1 MPSREEKSRIDAQW
15 QALQPGWG
23 KGDYKGERQ
32 MLYDNLKEG
41 EAIKHLWSGG
51 WKVFVRQEAAES
63 HDRGIVVATNR
74 RVLFLNKG
82 RISKNVKRIP
92 YWDITTVKEA
102 GHEAVS
108 IASSVLNYE
117 TRLSVGEA
125 ASFVN
130 FVQSR
135 LLDRAATIEEEFSD
149 ILDTGESI
157 EYWTRCYAGEEI
169 VFKNAEA
176 DGQGRTKEEWW
187 EAGESSIHEVARGVT
202 GIAVVTDR
210 RLLHAS
216 EDGDLH
222 LNIPY
227 ANFLAVKCLGKRMKF
242 AALGNDKV
250 YVIPS
255 SEETE
260 AQKLAATIQDRLT
273 VPGRLDHKRPRILAE
288 WQMQQP
294 IWSHQRKH
302 DKERNQL
309 PEIMDDGERLEGLL
323 SGVYRSNDAD
333 DYPHQGVI
341 AATDRR
347 LIFVSESIISG
358 RNEGQLPYEFIG
370 EVAYKKGRVHEELR
384 VISTHGNPNYRISSM
399 DDQRPHNTRQSGYA
413 GEFAAL
419 VRGYLPHSIAPAS
432 NRPVISDDSKHARIN
447 IQWQERSPGWKLDT
461 RKNER
466 EKLYEVLYGHEDIER
481 LIQGRYKLDQNGA
494 ESYDVVVAA
503 TDRRLIFVYN
513 GWAGAHLNWMGY
525 HQIESVEG
533 ESKLMGEKVT
543 VVAQGGLASYVVEI
557 NHDDYGKGMDRF
569 VECARSHLGP

>member
-32 MLYDNLKEG
+32 MLYDDLKEG

-51 WKVFVRQEAAES
+51 WKVLERGEAMEG

-82 RISKNVKRIP
+82 RISKSVARIP
-92 YWDITTVKEA
+92 YWNILTVKEA
-102 GHEAVS
+102 DPGVVGITS
-108 IASSVLNYE
+108 LDYNYE
-117 TRLSVGEA
+117 TRLPAGEA

-135 LLDRAATIEEEFSD
+135 LPADEASVKEQFSH

-157 EYWTRCYAGEEI
+157 EYWIRCFVGEET
-169 VFKNAEA
+169 VVKGGEFDDRGKVKEEWLEA
-176 DGQGRTKEEWW
+176 DGVLR
-187 EAGESSIHEVARGVT
+187 APR
-202 GIAVVTDR
+202 IAVVTDR
-210 RLLHAS
+210 RVLFASDGGLHSNVPYA
-216 EDGDLH
+216 
-222 LNIPY
+222 LNVPY
-227 ANFLAVKCLGKRMKF
+227 ANFLTVKWLGKRMKF
-242 AALGNDKV
+242 VALGSDEV
-250 YVIPS
+250 YVIQPS
-255 SEETE
+255 EGVE
-260 AQKLAATIQDRLT
+260 ARKLTDTILGRLT
-273 VPGRLDHKRPRILAE
+273 VPGRLDQKRPRILAE
-288 WQMQQP
+288 WRMQQP
-294 IWSHQRKH
+294 IWSHTKKH
-302 DKERNQL
+302 DKERNKL

-323 SGVYRSNDAD
+323 SGFYRSNDENG
-333 DYPHQGVI
+333 HSREGVI
-341 AATDRR
+341 VATDRR
-347 LIFVSESIISG
+347 LIFVSESIIG
-358 RNEGQLPYEFIG
+358 GKNVGQLPYGCIV
-370 EVAYKKGRVHEELR
+370 EVAYEKGRVHEEINI
-384 VISTHGNPNYRISSM
+384 ISTPGYPDYSISSM